1 MQKNYIFIYNLNNR
15 VYIRTDSIY
24 LSELQNIFESRE
36 AAEEEIMQTNTCKNP
51 FHDKD
56 VYSVSLYSFFFF
68 FIVKSYLNNVRTRRH
83 NNDEPFKV
91 TRGSFRK
98 SVL

>member
-1 MQKNYIFIYNLNNR
+1 MQKNYVFIYNLNNR

-36 AAEEEIMQTNTCKNP
+36 AAEEEIVQTNTCKNP

-56 VYSVSLYSFFFF
+56 VYSVSLYSFFFLSSR
-68 FIVKSYLNNVRTRRH
+68 VTLTTCVRDGTTMMNPLR
-83 NNDEPFKV
+83 
-91 TRGSFRK
+91 
-98 SVL
+98 